1 MADYVE
7 LESGSSDKN
16 GMTCLSIPTCLR
28 RLTLAAAV
36 VAGGFSAAGQVAQDS
51 NAARTAAS
59 PSTVLNL
66 DQCLQMALE
75 KNHRRPASG
84 FEVAMAE
91 AQHKQALA
99 AYWPQINLKA
109 AYQLMDQPFNFVF
122 PSSSMQIPAQ
132 NVSIPGGS
140 SLVTIPANAF
150 GPGFPPSNVQLPVSF
165 PGQTVASPA
174 QNFAIPEQNVKVL
187 DRNLAT
193 GSLDMKWLVLDG
205 GMRKGL
211 REESNGYVEMM
222 RAQANRT
229 DLEVA
234 DEVRRMYWGAVLARQ
249 VHQVG
254 QDTLAR
260 MEVTLHLTESLYKNS
275 AGRVS
280 KTDYLD
286 NRVMVESLRSM
297 VASLEKNDSM
307 AGAALANSVGLPW
320 NAGIQPANAE
330 IPFEPYAANL
340 ENLVDTSYQFSP
352 DWRKL
357 EAAIRAAEGA
367 ITTARSGYYPKLALT
382 GELHNWWNGG
392 YDGGISTAQN
402 RSGWSVG
409 VGLEFPLFDG
419 MLTRNKVGEAVARL
433 NQLKENRFLLR
444 EGLGLQIKD
453 LFLGLSA
460 AAKAS
465 QSTAQAMQSA
475 TESRD
480 LYERAYQNELVETEK
495 VIRAQLVEALM
506 AAQHFK
512 ARFDYVALTSQ
523 LNLVV
528 GTEIQK
534 SLKGSVK

>member
-1 MADYVE
+1 MANYVE
-7 LESGSSDKN
+7 LQSGSSDKN
-16 GMTCLSIPTCLR
+16 GMTYVSIPTCLW

-36 VAGGFSAAGQVAQDS
+36 VACGLRAAGQVAQDAIPAGTS
-51 NAARTAAS
+51 AS

-122 PSSSMQIPAQ
+122 PSSTMQIPAQ
-132 NVSIPGGS
+132 TVSIPGGS

-165 PGQTVASPA
+165 AGQTVTSAA

-249 VHQVG
+249 VYQVG
-254 QDTLAR
+254 KDTLAR
-260 MEVTLHLTESLYKNS
+260 MDVTLHLTESLYKNS

-286 NRVMVESLRSM
+286 NQVMVESLRSM

-320 NAGIQPANAE
+320 NAAIQPANAE

-352 DWRKL
+352 DWKKL

-402 RSGWSVG
+402 RTGWSVG
-409 VGLEFPLFDG
+409 VGLEFPC
-419 MLTRNKVGEAVARL
+419 
-433 NQLKENRFLLR
+433 
-444 EGLGLQIKD
+444 
-453 LFLGLSA
+453 
-460 AAKAS
+460 
-465 QSTAQAMQSA
+465 STAC
-475 TESRD
+475 
-480 LYERAYQNELVETEK
+480 
-495 VIRAQLVEALM
+495 
-506 AAQHFK
+506 
-512 ARFDYVALTSQ
+512 
-523 LNLVV
+523 
-528 GTEIQK
+528 
-534 SLKGSVK
+534 